1 MYFFIRI
8 CDEILYEEAKWFFLQ
23 QWRSDLLVREPSSLI
38 WAYLITQYMRK
49 NWKTQ
54 FSFTEWVY
62 SCEELFFSAS
72 HSEDMIWIAIDTKKV
87 AIDLEYIRERDESL
101 LQDVHIPDSQYTQR
115 ENFYLQWCAK
125 ECIVKFLEINNDEMQ
140 EMSINAFLRDHH
152 FETNDRVFDSI
163 VLINYRWKEYPIHTT
178 IKDWKV
184 IALLHESGQVYGSF

>member
-1 MYFFIRI
+1 M
-8 CDEILYEEAKWFFLQ
+8 CNDSLYEKAKWFFLQ

-38 WAYLITQYMRK
+38 WAYLITQYMLKSGK
-49 NWKTQ
+49 NQ
-54 FSFTEWVY
+54 FSFMEWVY

-101 LQDVHIPDSQYTQR
+101 LQDVHIPDSQYTQW
-115 ENFYLQWCAK
+115 ENFYLQRCAK

-140 EMSINAFLRDHH
+140 EMSIVAFLRDHH
-152 FETNDRVFDSI
+152 LAINDQIFDSI

-178 IKDWKV
+178 IKDWIV